1 MNLHKNL
8 SLLFILILSQ
18 SQIIY
23 SQYPRFERISE
34 FEAPEARQG
43 IAVDD
48 KYVYVVGTQEIAKYD
63 KTSQKKVKEWIGE
76 EKGPIIHL
84 DSGVILDGKLYC
96 AHSNYPE
103 VPMTS
108 SIEIWDAESL
118 EHTGS
123 HSFGI
128 RWGSCTWID
137 RHEGYWYAAFAHY
150 KKWEHLTGKDARWT
164 TVVRFDDEWNELG
177 AWVYPEEIVKRF
189 DRMSNS
195 GGSFGPDGYLY
206 ATGHDALEVYVMEF
220 PKMGSTLEVIRII
233 QLDIFGQGIAWD
245 RTEGNILYG
254 IQKKNRKVV
263 VSKLITD

>member
-1 MNLHKNL
+1 MNMLNRISSIIIIIF
-8 SLLFILILSQ
+8 SLTDMTFSQ
-18 SQIIY
+18 SL
-23 SQYPRFERISE
+23 RFEKLSE
-34 FEAPEARQG
+34 FDAPEARQG

-63 KTSQKKVKEWIGE
+63 KTSFSKVKEWIGS

-108 SIEIWDAESL
+108 SIEIWDAATL
-118 EHTGS
+118 EHIGN

-137 RHEGYWYAAFAHY
+137 RHEGFWYAAFAHY
-150 KKWEHLTGKDARWT
+150 KKWEHLTGKDAKWT
-164 TVVRFDDEWNELG
+164 TVVKFDEDWNELG

-189 DRMSNS
+189 NRMSNS

-206 ATGHDALEVYVMEF
+206 ATGHDALEVYVMDF
-220 PKMGSTLEVIRII
+220 PKMGSVLEIVRII
-233 QLDIFGQGIAWD
+233 PLEIFGQGIAWD
-245 RTEGNILYG
+245 RSEGNILYG
-254 IQKKNRKVV
+254 IQKKEP
-263 VSKLITD
+263 